1 MKTVNIFKA
10 GSIYPESRVDGV
22 TINIHEDVEGIVV
35 KSKDPRS
42 NIYQKEGEMLCD
54 ALLSALPQ
62 GTVDALIAQL
72 LTKRGSSLITPTCK
86 DKPQIDPV
94 PDYPADKFR
103 KTVLEVSDADTFS
116 RKGMISATLYQ
127 DILNHYKSAGEVK

>member
-10 GSIYPESRVDGV
+10 GSVYPENRVGEV
-22 TINIHEDVEGIVV
+22 TINIHEDVEDVVV

-72 LTKRGSSLITPTCK
+72 LTKRGSSLITSVCT
-86 DKPQIDPV
+86 DKPQISIAS
-94 PDYPADKFR
+94 DYPIDKFR
-103 KTVLEVSDADTFS
+103 HALE
-116 RKGMISATLYQ
+116 LYK
-127 DILNHYKSAGEVK
+127 DIVNHYKSTGEVK